1 MNLSVARR
9 ATILG
14 LAALSAPGV
23 FTPKAGAGPIEAA
36 LRNELESLE
45 ARHGGRLGVFILD
58 TSDGETVARRGDER
72 FPLTSTF
79 KFLAAAA
86 VLKRV
91 DAGDQALDRLITY
104 GEADIEPGYSP
115 ITKKN
120 VASGMTIADLCAAAV
135 AVSDNTAGNLLL
147 RLLGGPPGLTLFCR
161 SLGDPVTRLDRIEPE
176 LNSALP
182 GDERDTTSP
191 RAMAENMKRLLLGD
205 ILSAAS
211 RERLESWL
219 VDDRV
224 GGKRLRAGIPP
235 NWRIGDKTGS
245 GDNATAN
252 IVAILW
258 PPGRAPILAAVYYTG
273 ASARREQLD
282 SVHAEIGRL
291 LGSAIRT

>member
-1 MNLSVARR
+1 MNLSVTRR
-9 ATILG
+9 AAILG
-14 LAALSAPGV
+14 PAALCAPGL
-23 FTPKAGAGPIEAA
+23 FTPKAGAEPIEAA
-36 LRNELESLE
+36 LLSELAALE

-58 TSDGETVARRGDER
+58 TANGETAARRADER

-91 DAGDQALDRLITY
+91 DAGELALDRLITY
-104 GEADIEPGYSP
+104 SEADIEPGYSP

-147 RLLGGPPGLTLFCR
+147 HLLGGPPGLTLFCR
-161 SLGDPVTRLDRIEPE
+161 SLGDPVTRLDRTEPT

-191 RAMAENMKRLLLGD
+191 RAMVENMKRLLLGD

-211 RERLESWL
+211 RERLETWL

-258 PPGRAPILAAVYYTG
+258 PPSRAPMLAAVYYTG